1 MDKKAISLIRK
12 AGFGYLKVELEGQM
26 NRPESACLE
35 DCANCDGEGE
45 VECDACN
52 GYGYT
57 EDDENERCVCSECDG
72 EGDVGCTNCDGEG
85 EVNTEESRFYD
96 TDACQ
101 ERILDQLPSAA
112 RDAIIFSKFYY
123 DGSVDSELTF
133 TVRLEDCEY
142 IPSVI
147 EAFRA
152 LSDEIGNGL
161 DTSGAGMH
169 IGLLPIESEGRY
181 PYDGERFNRERL
193 ANFTTQCELLMPAL
207 LCAAMSDSNSRSL
220 HYRTPRVSRE
230 KYSAIHVM
238 DGTCIEYRLFE
249 TCFDNSRAVF
259 DYLKTISETLKFY
272 INPGKK
278 VKTSGKTLEY
288 LSGDGIKTFLRTA
301 EDVKTVKGQL
311 RYILGGRKI
320 SEFFRARG
328 LRLDGRAYRK
338 NDRLMRKQALNL
350 CKLEEE
356 AADEAMS
363 EKLSPYEKARV
374 REIIESHG
382 VSMKRAIMLI
392 RSVEAPE
399 SFEDKLARTYREGRE
414 IVFKGGV

>member
-1 MDKKAISLIRK
+1 
-12 AGFGYLKVELEGQM
+12 M

-35 DCANCDGEGE
+35 DCANCDGEGK
-45 VECDACN
+45 VECNACN

-57 EDDENERCVCSECDG
+57 EDDENERYVCSECGG
-72 EGDVGCTNCDGEG
+72 EGSVECTNCDGEG

-96 TDACQ
+96 TDTCQ
-101 ERILDQLPSAA
+101 EWILDHV
-112 RDAIIFSKFYY
+112 SKRAKDSLIYSNFYY
-123 DGSVDSELTF
+123 DGSVDSEFTF
-133 TVRLEDCEY
+133 TLRLEDAEY
-142 IPSVI
+142 IQEFI
-147 EAFRA
+147 EVFSA

-169 IGLLPIESEGRY
+169 IGLLPIESKGYY

-249 TCFDNSRAVF
+249 TCFDNSRVVF

-288 LSGDGIKTFLRTA
+288 LGGDGMKTFLRTA
-301 EDVKTVKGQL
+301 EDVKIVKGQL

-338 NDRLMRKQALNL
+338 NDRLTRKLTASQ
-350 CKLEEE
+350 CMLEKE
-356 AADEAMS
+356 AVDEAMS
-363 EKLSPYEKARV
+363 EKLSPHERARA

-382 VSMKRAIMLI
+382 ISMERAIMLI
-392 RSVEAPE
+392 RGIEAPE

-414 IVFKGGV
+414 VVFKGGV